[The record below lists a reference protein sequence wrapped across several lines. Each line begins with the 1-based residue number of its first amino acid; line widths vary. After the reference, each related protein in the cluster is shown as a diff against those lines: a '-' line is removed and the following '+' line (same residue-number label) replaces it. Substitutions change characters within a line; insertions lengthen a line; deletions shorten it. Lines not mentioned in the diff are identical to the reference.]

1 LNIAAKGVILTL
13 MEQPPSRPLRPL
25 RGIAFK
31 VASVLVFIVMASLI
45 KSTSGHIPAGQS
57 VFFRSFFAMPV
68 IFAWLAWRH
77 ELGTGLKT
85 ANPLGHVWRGV
96 VGTMA
101 MGLGFAGL
109 GYLPL
114 PEVTAI
120 GYAAPL
126 LTVVFAAM
134 FLGEEVRAFRISAVI
149 LGMIGVLIVLAP
161 RLSLTPGT
169 AGVAEAL
176 GAMLVLGGAVFAALA
191 QVFVRKLVNT
201 EQTSAIVFWFSVT
214 ATLLSLV
221 TLPFGW
227 VWPTAG
233 EAAILVGAGLLGGL
247 GQILLTS
254 SYREADASL
263 VAPFDYAS
271 MIFALGIGYFVFA
284 EVPTVP
290 MLAGAALIVT
300 AGILI
305 IWRERKLGLER
316 ARQRKAMTPQG

>member
-1 LNIAAKGVILTL
+1 
-13 MEQPPSRPLRPL
+13 
-25 RGIAFK
+25 
-31 VASVLVFIVMASLI
+31 
-45 KSTSGHIPAGQS
+45 
-57 VFFRSFFAMPV
+57 
-68 IFAWLAWRH
+68 
-77 ELGTGLKT
+77 
-85 ANPLGHVWRGV
+85 
-96 VGTMA
+96 MA

-134 FLGEEVRAFRISAVI
+134 FLGEEVRIFRISAVI
-149 LGMIGVLIVLAP
+149 LGMVGVLIVLAP
-161 RLSLTPGT
+161 RLSIDPET
-169 AGVAEAL
+169 ASLAEAL

-191 QVFVRKLVNT
+191 QVFVRKLVTN

-214 ATLLSLV
+214 ATLMSLI

-227 VWPTAG
+227 VWPTPI
-233 EAAILVGAGLLGGL
+233 EAALLITAGLLGGL

-290 MLAGAALIVT
+290 MLGGAALIVT

-305 IWRERKLGLER
+305 IWREHKLGIER
-316 ARQRKAMTPQG
+316 AKQRKAMTPQG

>member
-1 LNIAAKGVILTL
+1 MRMIQRAMADAPI
-13 MEQPPSRPLRPL
+13 QRPL
-25 RGIAFK
+25 RGIALK
-31 VASVLVFIVMASLI
+31 LGSVMCFIVMAALI
-45 KSTSGHIPAGQS
+45 KATAPHVPAGQT
-57 VFFRSFFAMPV
+57 VFFRSFFAIPV
-68 IFAWLAWRH
+68 IVLWLAWRH
-77 ELGTGLKT
+77 ELATGFRT
-85 ANPLGHVWRGV
+85 VQPMGHFWRGL
-96 VGTMA
+96 VGTTA

-134 FLGEEVRAFRISAVI
+134 FLGETVRAFRITAVA
-149 LGMIGVLIVLAP
+149 LGLAGVMIVLSP
-161 RLSLTPGT
+161 RLTLLSPDL
-169 AGVAEAL
+169 AGHREAL
-176 GAMLVLGGAVFAALA
+176 GAMLVLTSAVFAALA
-191 QVFVRKLVNT
+191 QVFVRKLVMT
-201 EQTSAIVFWFSVT
+201 EKTPAIVFWFSVT
-214 ATLLSLV
+214 ASLLALT

-227 VWPTAG
+227 VWPTG
-233 EAAILVGAGLLGGL
+233 WEAVLLVTAGLLGGV

-271 MIFALGIGYFVFA
+271 MIFALGIGYVVFD
-284 EVPTVP
+284 EVPTLT
-290 MLAGAALIVT
+290 MLGGAALVIL

-305 IWRERKLGLER
+305 IWRERQLGLER

>member
-1 LNIAAKGVILTL
+1 MRRLVAATIAD
-13 MEQPPSRPLRPL
+13 PSMRPL
-25 RGIAFK
+25 RGIALK
-31 VASVLVFIVMASLI
+31 VASVMVFIVMASLI
-45 KSTSGHIPAGQS
+45 KATAGHVPAGQA

-68 IFAWLAWRH
+68 ILAWLAWRH

-85 ANPLGHVWRGV
+85 TNPMGHVWRGV

-134 FLGEEVRAFRISAVI
+134 FLGEEVRVFRISAVI

-161 RLSLTPGT
+161 RLSVDPET
-169 AGVAEAL
+169 ASIAEVL

-191 QVFVRKLVNT
+191 QVFVRKLVTN

-214 ATLLSLV
+214 ATLMSLI

-227 VWPTAG
+227 VWPTPI
-233 EAAILVGAGLLGGL
+233 EAALLITAGLLGGL

-290 MLAGAALIVT
+290 MLVGAALIVT

-305 IWRERKLGLER
+305 IWREHKLGIER
-316 ARQRKAMTPQG
+316 AKQRKAMTPQG